1 MTDEHNKE
9 IECVCP
15 ACGIEA
21 ARGEAKRCIQKR
33 CPSCGAA
40 MADKE
45 ELGRTPSGSNVPS
58 P

>member
-1 MTDEHNKE
+1 MTDEQRDE
-9 IECVCP
+9 MDCVCP

-21 ARGEAKRCIQKR
+21 SLEDAKRCIQKR

-40 MADKE
+40 MADKD
-45 ELGRTPSGSNVPS
+45 ELKRSPSGSNVPS